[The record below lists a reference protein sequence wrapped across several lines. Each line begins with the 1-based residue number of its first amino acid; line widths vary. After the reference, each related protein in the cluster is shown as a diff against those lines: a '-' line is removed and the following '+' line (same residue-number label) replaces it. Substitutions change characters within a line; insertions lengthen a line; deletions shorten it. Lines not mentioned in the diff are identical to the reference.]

1 MDNYIIEKNEK
12 GIELDI
18 KLHEQFNFKKTKL
31 AFELNEMENLFQEYG
46 STRTKLSL
54 KDAIE
59 KYKNNPKYKKKF
71 LEGYEQLS
79 KDDLKIFEKYREEPV
94 GIALLK
100 IKQDEEFSCYQIFLH
115 DYGDKTFCKF
125 GIDKKDQYQRKC
137 LMNKGVYFYLIG
149 DQIQYVGSTLK
160 NFKSRIYQHGRI
172 TGINCFLNGRPTD
185 CRINFNIYK
194 ARFVDK
200 KEVENYYYPMEN
212 EEEIRNLE
220 HALIYIIKPLWNYE
234 K

>member
-1 MDNYIIEKNEK
+1 M
-12 GIELDI
+12 DI

-46 STRTKLSL
+46 STLTKLSL

-59 KYKNNPKYKKKF
+59 KYKNDPRYKKF

-100 IKQDEEFSCYQIFLH
+100 IKQDKESSCYQIFLH

-125 GIDKKDQYQRKC
+125 GIDKKDQLFLINLAFIILLLTDFC
-137 LMNKGVYFYLIG
+137 L
-149 DQIQYVGSTLK
+149 
-160 NFKSRIYQHGRI
+160 
-172 TGINCFLNGRPTD
+172 
-185 CRINFNIYK
+185 
-194 ARFVDK
+194 K
-200 KEVENYYYPMEN
+200 KIM
-212 EEEIRNLE
+212 I
-220 HALIYIIKPLWNYE
+220 
-234 K
+234 